1 MVGQW
6 PQRTAAKFSR
16 RRSAKSLLIHCP
28 VSARHCNSSWVPRAG
43 RNPRGRIDPD
53 QSAGRRAGAL
63 LIQSRSASKL
73 RGDNIMTAAAKLK
86 DKPER
91 DGASVKARELMEELN
106 ADAGRLNIWV
116 RTELNAPAQRAWF
129 TDTGGHTGVGQLAAG
144 GRVSANQI
152 KAKPARWRWKDYR
165 PFLDRISDIASRA
178 DVSPIEFADRQSIL
192 LTNPGLGGR
201 LQVTS
206 TMRCAISIYTPGDV
220 APAHIHSANASRTIL
235 SERGGYTNVEGERCE
250 AVRGDLI
257 ITPNGTWHDHGN
269 ESDTPVIW
277 IDMLD
282 WPLMEVLDCAWVDM
296 DYRGAGADSNAKCQ
310 KTLQADGYSGRL
322 YGHGGLK
329 PTFVSHQRG
338 WGQKPNAMI
347 HYRGADVRE
356 ALDGLRNEK
365 GDSYEGIQMQFVN
378 PANGKPVGMVMDYAA
393 QLLRPGEETRPK
405 RETCNTFMVVMQGEG
420 YTDVGGHRFEWER
433 NDIVVMPNFLWRRHV

>member
-1 MVGQW
+1 
-6 PQRTAAKFSR
+6 
-16 RRSAKSLLIHCP
+16 
-28 VSARHCNSSWVPRAG
+28 
-43 RNPRGRIDPD
+43 
-53 QSAGRRAGAL
+53 
-63 LIQSRSASKL
+63 
-73 RGDNIMTAAAKLK
+73 MTVATKAK
-86 DKPER
+86 DKP
-91 DGASVKARELMEELN
+91 AHAQPPVKARELMEKLN
-106 ADAGRLNIWV
+106 ADASKLNIWV

-129 TDTGGHTGVGQLAAG
+129 TDTGGATGAGQLAGG
-144 GRVSANQI
+144 GRVAANQL
-152 KAKPARWRWKDYR
+152 KTLPSSWRWKDYR
-165 PFLDRISDIASRA
+165 PFLERINDIAGRA

-201 LQVTS
+201 LQVTG

-269 ESDTPVIW
+269 DSDTPVIW

-296 DYRGAGADSNAKCQ
+296 DYRGAGADSNAKVQ
-310 KTLQADGYSGRL
+310 KTVHADGHSGRL
-322 YGHGGLK
+322 YGHGGLR

-338 WGQKPNAMI
+338 WGHNPDAMI

-356 ALDGLRNEK
+356 ALDGLRKEQ
-365 GDSYEGIQMQFVN
+365 GDPYEGIQMQFIN
-378 PANGKPVGMVMDYAA
+378 PATGGPVGTIMDYAA

-405 RETCNTFMVVMQGEG
+405 RETCSTFMVVMDGEG
-420 YTDVGGHRFEWER
+420 YTEVGGQRFAWEP
-433 NDIVVMPNFLWRRHV
+433 NDIVVMPNFLWRRHVNTGKKDAVLYTVSDASLMRNIGQYRAQGKNGDANVVQLVS